1 MIKKTQIVI
10 KKSDSD
16 SHCISWQVPKGS
28 VQGEIMNDDDDGD
41 DQSEIIMMIIMIMMG
56 TLGLL
61 NWQNCLKKLPG
72 KANAWSF
79 LKTAEHCLDLIF
91 WKRPTLS
98 FPPQFWQITYEEQKM
113 TEKYKMSMKWCTPK
127 IFNMIPVFFYSY
139 LMILQNQ
146 CHLVVMIK
154 LNKWKTAK
162 HCKIAKYCEIASI
175 SKLFKLCWSAL
186 SVSCADIILCYS
198 GKAKYT

>member
-1 MIKKTQIVI
+1 MIKN
-10 KKSDSD
+10 SDSD

-98 FPPQFWQITYEEQKM
+98 FPPKFWQITLRGAANDK
-113 TEKYKMSMKWCTPK
+113 KYKKVNEMVYAKNIWYDTR
-127 IFNMIPVFFYSY
+127 FF
-139 LMILQNQ
+139 
-146 CHLVVMIK
+146 
-154 LNKWKTAK
+154 
-162 HCKIAKYCEIASI
+162 
-175 SKLFKLCWSAL
+175 LFL
-186 SVSCADIILCYS
+186 SDDPTESVPSCGYD
-198 GKAKYT
+198 